1 MFPECYDGCYLLTLA
16 PGPSTN
22 LVDCLLSA
30 WRWGHPAVTR
40 WLSCPALHSGKLSSA
55 RNSWTSRDWE
65 KGRIDW
71 DVSKSLSLMDF
82 PGPVLGNLIGQRR
95 AGGRQCDETGS
106 NTEQMCH
113 LEIVFCQIRKT
124 TSLTQTEIFLR
135 SVAHMNRHP
144 LAGLSATFYGDFR
157 LKRKFI

>member
-1 MFPECYDGCYLLTLA
+1 
-16 PGPSTN
+16 
-22 LVDCLLSA
+22 
-30 WRWGHPAVTR
+30 
-40 WLSCPALHSGKLSSA
+40 
-55 RNSWTSRDWE
+55 
-65 KGRIDW
+65 
-71 DVSKSLSLMDF
+71 MDF
-82 PGPVLGNLIGQRR
+82 PGQVLDTLMWERKD
-95 AGGRQCDETGS
+95 GGRQCDETGS
-106 NTEQMCH
+106 STEQMCH